1 LLGVV
6 SASLSFEWGELVEE
20 FDVDS
25 SEEYV
30 RVSVLIELY
39 LIEVAVSVGY

>member
-1 LLGVV
+1 LFGVV
-6 SASLSFEWGELVEE
+6 PASLSLEWGELVEE

-30 RVSVLIELY
+30 WVSVLIELY
-39 LIEVAVSVGY
+39 LIEIAVSVGY